1 MVRLSIAYP
10 VAAPYGAARRRHSQQ
25 HRRGEDVEIPLRR
38 IGMGTVMSESAA
50 PSLPLGRYGVP
61 ISAIKNVR
69 TGAHGSLPAPKGPDD
84 LLRI

>member
-1 MVRLSIAYP
+1 
-10 VAAPYGAARRRHSQQ
+10 
-25 HRRGEDVEIPLRR
+25 VEIPLRR